1 MGRIRC
7 IIDQVTS
14 SSVYIYFRNCLLT
27 VELNFISNHCK
38 GLLQTYICALSLS
51 LSPFLFDFRSTHFN
65 KRTEQEKI
73 EKVKLSLSIQTK
85 GEVCV
90 TEMNYTVDIHRLV
103 QVQVNQNRIFLSV
116 KSLSSHLFRMVT
128 FRASKN

>member
-1 MGRIRC
+1 MHHR
-7 IIDQVTS
+7 S
-14 SSVYIYFRNCLLT
+14 SHVVVCVYLFSKLSAYSRTQLHFKSLQRLIANIYLR
-27 VELNFISNHCK
+27 
-38 GLLQTYICALSLS
+38 SLS